1 MLKQSLKNLFSLAC
15 LMVGISFYSPAQTRM
30 ELSLESAV
38 KHAIEHNKNLKNAG
52 LSVDESTQ
60 RLRETIAQGL
70 PQVNATID
78 YSNFF
83 GSTASLGPG
92 FDIEFTPTSNLGVS
106 ASQLIFNGSYI
117 VGIQM
122 SKLHREMMETNYLRS
137 ELDLKS
143 DVTQFYLMNLI
154 TLNSKEMLESNLA
167 NMNDLLIK
175 TRAMVDVGIAEEL
188 DYDQLQVQAV
198 MLQDNK
204 RALERQ
210 VEMALNM
217 LRLQIGVSS
226 EVEIVLTDSFES
238 LLSEGDIAQS
248 LSREFH
254 LQNNFDYRQLSL
266 QTTLAQ
272 KQIDMERAAHLPTI
286 TGFYSFTEKLLKPE
300 FDLTPPH
307 VIGLNMSIP
316 IFSSGARYAKV
327 QQAKIN
333 LNIAKNQED
342 FVSQQLLIQENQ
354 LRFNMINAMEQYQS
368 QKANLEVARRVFN
381 SINNKF
387 RQGTVSSLDLT
398 TANSNYLQAENSY
411 LSSVF
416 SLLEAHLA
424 LNKLLNTL

>member
-1 MLKQSLKNLFSLAC
+1 
-15 LMVGISFYSPAQTRM
+15 M
-30 ELSLESAV
+30 ELSLVSAIN
-38 KHAIEHNKNLKNAG
+38 HAVEHNKNLKNAG
-52 LSVDESTQ
+52 LSIDESNQ

-70 PQVNATID
+70 PQLNATID

-83 GSTASLGPG
+83 GSKATLGPG
-92 FDIEFTPTSNLGVS
+92 FEIEFTPTSNLGIS

-137 ELDLKS
+137 ELELKA
-143 DVTQFYLMNLI
+143 DVTQFYLLNLM
-154 TLNSKEMLESNLA
+154 TLNSKEILESNLA
-167 NMNDLLIK
+167 NMNDLLSK
-175 TRAMVDVGIAEEL
+175 TRSLVEVGIAEEL
-188 DYDQLQVQAV
+188 DYDQLQVQVAI
-198 MLQDNK
+198 LQDNK

-226 EVEIVLTDSFES
+226 EVDILLTDSFES
-238 LLSEGDIAQS
+238 ILSDSNMDQS
-248 LSREFH
+248 LATVFN
-254 LQNNFDYRQLSL
+254 LQNNIDYHQLSL

-272 KQIDMERAAHLPTI
+272 KQVNMERAAHLPTVS
-286 TGFYSFTEKLLKPE
+286 GFYSFTEKLIKPE

-307 VIGLNMSIP
+307 IIGLNMSIP
-316 IFSSGARYAKV
+316 IFSSGARYSRV

-333 LNIAKNQED
+333 LDIATNQED
-342 FVSQQLLIQENQ
+342 FVSQQLMIHENQ
-354 LRFNMINAMEQYQS
+354 LRFNMINALEQYES

-387 RQGTVSSLDLT
+387 TQGTVSSLDLT
-398 TANSNYLQAENSY
+398 TSNSNYLQAENSY

-416 SLLEAHLA
+416 NLLEAHLS
-424 LNKLLNTL
+424 LKKLLNTL

>member
-1 MLKQSLKNLFSLAC
+1 
-15 LMVGISFYSPAQTRM
+15 MVGISIYSPAQTRM
-30 ELSLESAV
+30 ELSLVSAIN
-38 KHAIEHNKNLKNAG
+38 HAVEHNKNLKNAG
-52 LSVDESTQ
+52 LSIDESNQ

-70 PQVNATID
+70 PQLNATID

-83 GSTASLGPG
+83 GSKATLGPG
-92 FDIEFTPTSNLGVS
+92 FEIEFTPTSNLGIS

-137 ELDLKS
+137 ELELKA
-143 DVTQFYLMNLI
+143 DVTQFYLLNLM
-154 TLNSKEMLESNLA
+154 TLNSKEILESNLA
-167 NMNDLLIK
+167 NMNDLLSK
-175 TRAMVDVGIAEEL
+175 TRSLVEVGIAEEL
-188 DYDQLQVQAV
+188 DYDQLQVQVAI
-198 MLQDNK
+198 LQDNK

-226 EVEIVLTDSFES
+226 EVDILLTDSFES
-238 LLSEGDIAQS
+238 ILSDSNMDQS
-248 LSREFH
+248 LATVFN
-254 LQNNFDYRQLSL
+254 LQNNIDYHQLSL

-272 KQIDMERAAHLPTI
+272 KQVNMERAAHLPTVS
-286 TGFYSFTEKLLKPE
+286 GFYSFTEKLIKPE

-307 VIGLNMSIP
+307 IIGLNMSIP
-316 IFSSGARYAKV
+316 IFSSGARYSRV

-333 LNIAKNQED
+333 LDIATNQED
-342 FVSQQLLIQENQ
+342 FVSQQLMIHENQ
-354 LRFNMINAMEQYQS
+354 LRFNMINALEQYES

-387 RQGTVSSLDLT
+387 TQGTVSSLDLT
-398 TANSNYLQAENSY
+398 TSNSNYLQAENSY

-416 SLLEAHLA
+416 NLLEAHLS
-424 LNKLLNTL
+424 LKKLLNTL